1 LWNIVGV
8 MIYTS
13 TAADV
18 VVPDTTLHE
27 LALTAL
33 DKRGTATAF
42 IDAATGSSTTGAEAV
57 TSIRRIAS
65 ELHRRGIGRGDV
77 VCVAAPNMVTWPLVF
92 FGALAAG
99 ATVATAN
106 PMLPAATMA
115 DQLKLTRTAMVL
127 TVRPF
132 VDWAHEAAVGTEARV
147 VTFDELIDAATTN
160 PIVDDGKRDATRAA
174 DVACLLSSSG
184 TTGRPKAVVLSHHN
198 LVAASVVALD
208 TLEDL
213 IVADGDA
220 TFIGVLPYFHV
231 AGLLSSL
238 VAPVLR
244 GSPVVIQSRFDL
256 EEFCRTVQT
265 HRVTFAS
272 VVPPI
277 ALGLARHPVVD
288 RYDLSSLRLLL
299 VGAAPMGAELETAC
313 AQRLGC
319 RVNQAYGMTEA
330 APITMSR
337 PDRASY
343 RPGTVGPVIANTEAR
358 VVDPDSGEDVPAGES
373 GELWV
378 RGPQVMV
385 GYLDD
390 PASTAATVT
399 ADGWLRTGDL
409 CTIDDAGVV
418 TVADR
423 LKELIK
429 VNAMQVAPA
438 ELEDLLLTH
447 PAIADCAVV
456 PRPHEQTGEVPV
468 AYVVARG
475 PIEPGVVKAYVAG
488 SVAAYKRLAD
498 VVIVEEIPKSPTG
511 KVLRRELVARERA
524 RTAASTVAVS

>member
-1 LWNIVGV
+1 

-13 TAADV
+13 TGADV
-18 VVPDTTLHE
+18 AIPETTLHE

-33 DKRGTATAF
+33 DKHGAGTAF
-42 IDAATGSSTTGAEAV
+42 IDSATGATTTGAEAA
-57 TSIRRIAS
+57 TAIRRISA
-65 ELHRRGIGRGDV
+65 ELQRRGIGRGDV
-77 VCVAAPNMVTWPLVF
+77 VCVAAPNIMAWPLVF

-106 PMLPAATMA
+106 PMVPAATMA
-115 DQLKLTRTAMVL
+115 DQLKLSGTGMVL
-127 TVRPF
+127 TVRPL
-132 VDWAHEAAVGTEARV
+132 VDWAREAAMGTGARI
-147 VTFDELIDAATTN
+147 VTIDELVDAAMRN
-160 PIVDDGKRDATRAA
+160 PGVDATTRPATAA
-174 DVACLLSSSG
+174 TDIACLLSSSG

-198 LVAASVVALD
+198 MVAATVLALD
-208 TLEDL
+208 TLDDL
-213 IVADGDA
+213 IFAEGEA
-220 TFIGVLPYFHV
+220 TFIGVLPYFHI

-238 VAPVLR
+238 VAPVLN

-265 HRVTFAS
+265 HRVTFAA

-319 RVNQAYGMTEA
+319 LVNQAYGMTEA
-330 APITMSR
+330 APLTMSR
-337 PDRASY
+337 PDRAGY

-358 VVDPDSGEDVPAGES
+358 VVDPDSGVDVRSGVP

-390 PASTAATVT
+390 PASTTATVT

-409 CTIDDAGVV
+409 CTVDDAGVI

-447 PAIADCAVV
+447 PAVADCAVV

-475 PIEPGVVKAYVAG
+475 PIDPDDVKTHVA
-488 SVAAYKRLAD
+488 SNVAAYKRLAD
-498 VVIVEEIPKSPTG
+498 VVIVDEIPKSPTG

-524 RTAASTVAVS
+524 RTAASSGAPV